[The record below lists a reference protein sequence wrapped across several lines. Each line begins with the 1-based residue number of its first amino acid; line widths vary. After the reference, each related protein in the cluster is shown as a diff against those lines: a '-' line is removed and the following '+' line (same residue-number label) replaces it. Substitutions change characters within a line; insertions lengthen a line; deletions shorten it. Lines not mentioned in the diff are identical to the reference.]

1 MQPSKNKIY
10 LAFMLLGGVALVV
23 DRCVLTPSLT
33 MPATVAAS
41 TPHGPPASP
50 LSKGGT
56 EEGQAAS
63 APSAETLATLEL
75 PFPRSIPAWDPQT
88 PIRDLFAPFSDDD
101 ATDKRRTRSPRGAD
115 AGQGT
120 CAGLLSQHHLEA
132 VLVQES
138 LKIAILD
145 GAWVR
150 IGESVDECVL
160 TEIVGNKVRFRCR
173 DGDTLLTLSSR
184 N

>member
-10 LAFMLLGGVALVV
+10 IAFMLLGGAALVV
-23 DRCVLTPSLT
+23 DRCVLTPSVT

-41 TPHGPPASP
+41 VAATSPPP
-50 LSKGGT
+50 P
-56 EEGQAAS
+56 AAS
-63 APSAETLATLEL
+63 APPAETLVILEL
-75 PFPRSIPAWDPQT
+75 PFPRAIPAWDPQS
-88 PIRDLFAPFSDDD
+88 PIRDLFALFSDED

-132 VLVQES
+132 VLVQDS

-150 IGESVDECVL
+150 IGESVDGCVL
-160 TEIVGNKVRFRCR
+160 TEIVGHKVRFRCR

>member
-10 LAFMLLGGVALVV
+10 IAFMLLGGAALVV
-23 DRCVLTPSLT
+23 DRCVLTPSVT
-33 MPATVAAS
+33 MPASVAAS
-41 TPHGPPASP
+41 VAATAPPP
-50 LSKGGT
+50 PT
-56 EEGQAAS
+56 AS
-63 APSAETLATLEL
+63 APSPGAPGLAILEL
-75 PFPRSIPAWDPQT
+75 PFPRAIPAWDPQS

-101 ATDKRRTRSPRGAD
+101 TADKRHTRSPRGAD
-115 AGQGT
+115 AGHGT

-150 IGESVDECVL
+150 IGESVNGCVL
-160 TEIVGNKVRFRCR
+160 TEIVGNKVRFLCR
-173 DGDTLLTLSSR
+173 DGDTWFTLSSR

>member
-10 LAFMLLGGVALVV
+10 IAFMLLGGVALVV
-23 DRCVLTPSLT
+23 DRCVLTPSMT

-41 TPHGPPASP
+41 ATTAPPP
-50 LSKGGT
+50 T
-56 EEGQAAS
+56 AAS

-75 PFPRSIPAWDPQT
+75 PFPRAIPAWDPQS

-101 ATDKRRTRSPRGAD
+101 AADKRRARSPRSAE
-115 AGQGT
+115 AGHGT
-120 CAGLLSQHHLEA
+120 CAGLASQRHLEA
-132 VLVQES
+132 VLVQDS

-150 IGESVDECVL
+150 IGESVNGCVL
-160 TEIVGNKVRFRCR
+160 TEIVGNKVRFHCR
-173 DGDTLLTLSSR
+173 DGDTLLTFSSR

>member
-10 LAFMLLGGVALVV
+10 IAFMLLGGAALVV
-23 DRCVLTPSLT
+23 DRCVLTPSVT
-33 MPATVAAS
+33 MPASVAAS
-41 TPHGPPASP
+41 VAATAPPPPA
-50 LSKGGT
+50 T
-56 EEGQAAS
+56 S
-63 APSAETLATLEL
+63 APSADTLAILEL
-75 PFPRSIPAWDPQT
+75 PFPRAIPAWDAQS

-101 ATDKRRTRSPRGAD
+101 SADKRRTRSPRGTD
-115 AGQGT
+115 EGQGT

-150 IGESVDECVL
+150 IGESVDGCVL

-173 DGDTLLTLSSR
+173 DGDTLLTLLPR

>member
-1 MQPSKNKIY
+1 MPRAKKKIY
-10 LAFMLLGGVALVV
+10 IAVMLLGGVALVV
-23 DRCVLTPSLT
+23 DRCVLTTSVT
-33 MPATVAAS
+33 MPATVAA
-41 TPHGPPASP
+41 TAPPP
-50 LSKGGT
+50 P
-56 EEGQAAS
+56 AAS

-75 PFPRSIPAWDPQT
+75 PFPRAIPAWDPQS
-88 PIRDLFAPFSDDD
+88 PIRDLFAPFSDEN
-101 ATDKRRTRSPRGAD
+101 ATDKRHTRSRRGAD

-120 CAGLLSQHHLEA
+120 CAAFVTQHRIEA

-138 LKIAILD
+138 LKIAIVD

-150 IGESVDECVL
+150 IGESVDGCIL

-173 DGDTLLTLSSR
+173 DGDIVLALSPR

>member
-1 MQPSKNKIY
+1 MPRSKKKIY
-10 LAFMLLGGVALVV
+10 IAFMLLGGAALVV
-23 DRCVLTPSLT
+23 DRCVLTPSVT
-33 MPATVAAS
+33 MPATVAAAV
-41 TPHGPPASP
+41 PPP
-50 LSKGGT
+50 P
-56 EEGQAAS
+56 AAS
-63 APSAETLATLEL
+63 ALPAKTLSTLEL
-75 PFPRSIPAWDPQT
+75 PFPRAIPVWDPQS
-88 PIRDLFAPFSDDD
+88 PIRDLFAPFSDED
-101 ATDKRRTRSPRGAD
+101 ATDKRRKRSPRGAD
-115 AGQGT
+115 AGHGT

-150 IGESVDECVL
+150 IGESVDGCVL
-160 TEIVGNKVRFRCR
+160 TEIVGHKVRFRCR

>member
-1 MQPSKNKIY
+1 MPRAKNKIY
-10 LAFMLLGGVALVV
+10 IAFMLLGGAALVV
-23 DRCVLTPSLT
+23 DRCVLTPSVT
-33 MPATVAAS
+33 MPASVAAS
-41 TPHGPPASP
+41 VAATAPPP
-50 LSKGGT
+50 P
-56 EEGQAAS
+56 AAS
-63 APSAETLATLEL
+63 APSADTLATLEL
-75 PFPRSIPAWDPQT
+75 PFPRAIPVWDPQS

-101 ATDKRRTRSPRGAD
+101 AADKRRKRSPRGAD

-120 CAGLLSQHHLEA
+120 CADFVTQHRLEA

-150 IGESVDECVL
+150 IGESIDGCVL

-173 DGDTLLTLSSR
+173 DGDTLLALSP
-184 N
+184 

>member
-10 LAFMLLGGVALVV
+10 IAFMLLGGAALVV
-23 DRCVLTPSLT
+23 DRCVLTPSVT

-41 TPHGPPASP
+41 TPRTAAPSAATA
-50 LSKGGT
+50 LS
-56 EEGQAAS
+56 
-63 APSAETLATLEL
+63 SAETLVILEL
-75 PFPRSIPAWDPQT
+75 PFPRAIPAWDPQS
-88 PIRDLFAPFSDDD
+88 PIRDIFAPFSDED
-101 ATDKRRTRSPRGAD
+101 ATDKRHSRSSRGAD

-120 CAGLLSQHHLEA
+120 CAAFVNQHRLDA
-132 VLVQES
+132 VLVQKS

-150 IGESVDECVL
+150 IGESVNECVL

-173 DGDTLLTLSSR
+173 DGDTILTLSP
-184 N
+184 

>member
-1 MQPSKNKIY
+1 MPREKKKIY
-10 LAFMLLGGVALVV
+10 IAVMLLGGAALVV
-23 DRCVLTPSLT
+23 DRCVLTPSVT
-33 MPATVAAS
+33 MPATAAASVAA
-41 TPHGPPASP
+41 TAPPP
-50 LSKGGT
+50 P
-56 EEGQAAS
+56 AAS

-75 PFPRSIPAWDPQT
+75 PFPRAIPVWDPQS

-101 ATDKRRTRSPRGAD
+101 ATDKRRKRSPRGAD
-115 AGQGT
+115 AGHGT

-150 IGESVDECVL
+150 IGESVDGCVL

-173 DGDTLLTLSSR
+173 DGDTLLALLPR
-184 N
+184 D

>member
-10 LAFMLLGGVALVV
+10 IAFMLLGGAALVL
-23 DRCVLTPSLT
+23 DRCILTPSVT
-33 MPATVAAS
+33 MPASVAAS
-41 TPHGPPASP
+41 VTATAPPP
-50 LSKGGT
+50 L
-56 EEGQAAS
+56 AAP
-63 APSAETLATLEL
+63 APSADTLATLEL
-75 PFPRSIPAWDPQT
+75 PFPRAIPAWDPQS

-101 ATDKRRTRSPRGAD
+101 AADKRRTRSPRDAD
-115 AGQGT
+115 AGRGT

-145 GAWVR
+145 GVWVR
-150 IGESVDECVL
+150 IGESVNGCVL

-173 DGDTLLTLSSR
+173 DGDTLLTLLPR